1 MDFFGFEIKRKKD
14 QELESVVAPPIDDGS
29 TLIASQAG
37 YYAQT
42 LNTDTQITT
51 ENDLL
56 KKYREIAGFNE
67 VDAAI

>member
-14 QELESVVAPPIDDGS
+14 DVIDSVVPPPIDDGS
-29 TLIASQAG
+29 TLVASQAG

-56 KKYREIAGFNE
+56 KKYR
-67 VDAAI
+67 DKWKY